1 MECRGHHSS
10 LPHQYGIVVI
20 FRQDF
25 DAFANSFDSRR
36 ANEHHLQ
43 RLAAERG
50 GGFDNCGI
58 DLASVAVAANRDIE
72 GVQAGLMG
80 ILDLLRQQYGPGTGT
95 EGRLAVHKIV
105 QLLKALLAQQLQ
117 KGTGLASWNNQAV
130 DLIELLRLADK
141 YNLRAQFFQA
151 AAMRIEIALQ
161 CENTDFHNPS
171 FQLSAVSPQLK
182 ISRSAPTATLDA
194 SK

>member
-1 MECRGHHSS
+1 MESCGHHTS
-10 LPHQYGIVVI
+10 LPHQHGIVAT
-20 FRQDF
+20 FRQDLYALANLF
-25 DAFANSFDSRR
+25 DPRR

-50 GGFDNCGI
+50 GGLDNCGI
-58 DLASVAVAANRDIE
+58 DLASVAVAANRDIKS
-72 GVQAGLMG
+72 VQAGLMRG
-80 ILDLLRQQYGPGTGT
+80 LDLLGQQDCARTGPK
-95 EGRLAVHKIV
+95 GRLAVHKIV

>member
-1 MECRGHHSS
+1 MKGCGHHTS
-10 LPHQYGIVVI
+10 LPHQHGIVAA
-20 FRQDF
+20 FRVSVDRLPN
-25 DAFANSFDSRR
+25 ALNRWPS
-36 ANEHHLQ
+36 NEHHLQ
-43 RLAAERG
+43 RIAAERA
-50 GGFDNCGI
+50 GGFDNGGI
-58 DLASVAVAANRDIE
+58 DLPSVAVAANRDIKS
-72 GVQAGLMG
+72 VPAGLMRV
-80 ILDLLRQQYGPGTGT
+80 LDLLGQQDCARTGPK
-95 EGRLAVHKIV
+95 GRLAVHKIV

-194 SK
+194 S